1 MFSFESSLAPL
12 WDVMLLGM
20 FQGLRG
26 VTECCCAV
34 AKLAGENHPEE
45 VIDLVGYAAADE
57 KTIAEDAAAGDMLN
71 SMEPPVYT
79 TTIKSRSRSR
89 GVDDE
94 TAFDEVP
101 PRPASPLPEV
111 SEEAPGEFA
120 VFLNRRNNTD
130 GLGLAVRGSATPPY
144 PLVVTGV
151 NGGLVEEWNRENPL
165 SRVRVGDEVLEVNGE
180 RWDDAMLL
188 LDRMKVARP
197 LQLVLRRGSK

>member
-1 MFSFESSLAPL
+1 M
-12 WDVMLLGM
+12 G
-20 FQGLRG
+20 GLRG
-26 VTECCCAV
+26 VTECCCVA
-34 AKLAGENHPEE
+34 AKLAGESHPEE

-79 TTIKSRSRSR
+79 TTIKSRSQSR
-89 GVDDE
+89 GFDD
-94 TAFDEVP
+94 VP

-130 GLGLAVRGSATPPY
+130 GLGLAVRGSATPPF

-151 NGGLVEEWNRENPL
+151 NGGIVEEWNRENPL
-165 SRVRVGDEVLEVNGE
+165 FRVRVGDEVLEVNGE
-180 RWDDAMLL
+180 RLDDAMML